1 MPSCPF
7 CAEEIKDN
15 LAKCPA
21 CGEALVE
28 GKGVPKKKSGVPIL
42 AIVAI
47 LGVGMC
53 CIVSIIAAIAIPNLI
68 EARKH
73 GNEASAIGALK
84 TINTS
89 QTLFREGDKEGDMT
103 LDYAGSLAELSAAT
117 LIDGVLGT
125 GVKQGYVFQVAAS
138 PTTPEF
144 LWMAVASPM
153 TPGTTGDR
161 YFVTNHSGVIF
172 YSNTAPFPITPDCA
186 IPSNAVPVGR

>member
-28 GKGVPKKKSGVPIL
+28 GKGVPKKKSAVPIV

-47 LGVGMC
+47 LGAGMC

-103 LDYAGSLAELSAAT
+103 LDYAGSLAELSDAT
-117 LIDGVLGT
+117 LIDGVLGA
-125 GVKQGYVFQVAAS
+125 GVKQGYVFQVAVS

-144 LWMAVASPM
+144 LWIATASPVS
-153 TPGTTGDR
+153 PGTTGNR
-161 YFVTNHSGVIF
+161 HFVINQAGVVY
-172 YSNTAPFPITPDCA
+172 YSLTGPFSITTDCS
-186 IPSNAVPVGR
+186 IPAGSTPVGR